1 MTDIKPIIEEFLK
14 TGRWKEG
21 WEERIKGYIEDA
33 AFSLNLT
40 DFLKKALG
48 DDYVDE
54 IRSIL
59 SLKLFSNKETLLS
72 KPFIS
77 PSYLYSLIKN
87 IVADIGRKKQLRVE
101 TSVENPIFV
110 APPQSFHPIEAE
122 ELLKEILRITDEKD
136 RMVLCYYVYKEL
148 GEEFEVKGMS
158 KEAVYVRWSRLKKK
172 IKEHVKG
179 VSSEVWRAFVDLYR
193 SEVCSKLR

>member
-21 WEERIKGYIEDA
+21 WEERIRGYIEDA

-110 APPQSFHPIEAE
+110 APPQFFHPIEAE